1 MTFSHTQAIQMGVRG
16 LTTYIASNA
25 ERFLEPYELHDTDLV
40 IDGDNLCIQLF
51 VRSEER
57 MGAFGGNYDHYF
69 RAVVDFFELLKKCAV
84 RAWVLLDGGYERSKL
99 KTVRSR
105 LLGRIQFV
113 KHVRPGSNRLIIP
126 LLIREVFVDALRA
139 VKVPFMRCLFEADNE
154 AAILARK
161 LDCPVLSYDSD
172 FYIHNVKYIPYVTVN
187 HKIYRK
193 VIADEG
199 KYEIELVGGKKRPNR
214 VLAKQGDGP
223 LEEDKVKESYC
234 YLDCSMYTIE
244 SLIGS
249 DERLKPEML
258 PLFAALLGND
268 YISRGILSRFYA
280 SMKVGKISRKV
291 ACHQRRV
298 VAILKWLKH
307 HSLKS
312 ATATI
317 VNQVRE
323 KNRDGLLRQLQGAM
337 YGYNC
342 EECTSYGYF
351 GFEEEVPEDGGAD
364 KFREYLE
371 QGAEDGEVKVEA
383 VADELV
389 ESDDEEMASDDDG
402 SEKNN
407 QSGEESSEEE
417 DQPEEESESPVDN
430 AFNWEPWLLDIYQAA
445 LTPRFVVDLYHSS
458 LYINYPQV
466 EDLNQPDSNEICY
479 EILRLIYALLKSGKK
494 ATSFRYLTRCE
505 RLAQF
510 RWLKFENVDLPADLS
525 FNPNKDRNLP
535 LLKMVF
541 QGFPN
546 QKEIFEAIPQLP
558 VNIQLYFLCVVYW
571 ITKVDTVTSSHLHAL
586 IICLIQLQMIDK
598 RLPNKSRDAQV
609 FQRNQKSYLE
619 SQRKSFRK
627 TEISVQES
635 VSKATIKKL
644 STAIGKPE
652 AILTY
657 DLLLPH
663 FSINERHLRR
673 HGELD
678 RPTAH
683 VFAQLQAVV
692 LNLFTLNGILRN
704 PFEPTRM
711 HECYNG
717 LFLQNLYHTLRSRQD
732 PAEYV
737 RGTVFRY
744 SGTMCAIHRLL
755 YEWVA
760 RLVPQLEART
770 SGEARATKRAQNKA
784 KQQQRKRESTKQ
796 QQVVDNDCLLG
807 GGGEE
812 SSDGEEGELYNDL
825 NNQFSQLLLSGQ

>member
-1 MTFSHTQAIQMGVRG
+1 MGVRG
-16 LTTYIASNA
+16 LTTYIAANA

-105 LLGRIQFV
+105 LLGRIHFV
-113 KHVRPGSNRLIIP
+113 KNVRPGSNRLIIP
-126 LLIREVFVDALRA
+126 LFIREVFVDALRA

-154 AAILARK
+154 VAILARK

-193 VIADEG
+193 VVADEG

-223 LEEDKVKESYC
+223 LEEDNVKESFC

-244 SLIGS
+244 NLIGS

-291 ACHQRRV
+291 VGHQRRV

-312 ATATI
+312 ATTTI

-323 KNRDGLLRQLQGAM
+323 KNRDGLLRQLEGAM

-351 GFEEEVPEDGGAD
+351 GFVEEEHEEAGAG

-371 QGAEDGEVKVEA
+371 QSTAEDEVKLVVEA
-383 VADELV
+383 AADELV
-389 ESDDEEMASDDDG
+389 ESDGEVVASDDGG

-407 QSGEESSEEE
+407 QSGEESSDEEE
-417 DQPEEESESPVDN
+417 DSELTADN

-458 LYINYPQV
+458 QYINYPQV

-479 EILRLIYALLKSGKK
+479 ELLKHIFALLKSGKR
-494 ATSFRYLTRCE
+494 ATNFRYLTRCE
-505 RLAQF
+505 RVAQL
-510 RWLKFENVDLPADLS
+510 RWLKFENVELPREIS
-525 FNPNKDRNLP
+525 FNPNKDRNMP
-535 LLKMVF
+535 LLKVVF
-541 QGFPN
+541 EDFAN
-546 QKEIFEAIPQLP
+546 QKEIFEAIPLLP
-558 VNIQLYFLCVVYW
+558 VNIQLYFLSVIFW
-571 ITKVDTVTSSHLHAL
+571 ITKIDTVTCAHVHAL
-586 IICLIQLQMIDK
+586 IVCLIQLQMIDK
-598 RLPNKSRDAQV
+598 RLPNKSRDANV

-619 SQRKSFRK
+619 NQRKSFRK

-635 VSKATIKKL
+635 LSKTTIKKL

-663 FSINERHLRR
+663 FSINDRHLRK

-692 LNLFTLNGILRN
+692 LNLFTLNGLLRH

-717 LFLQNLYHTLRSRQD
+717 VFLQNIYHAVRSRQD
-732 PAEYV
+732 TMEYI

-744 SGTMCAIHRLL
+744 SATMFAIHRLL
-755 YEWVA
+755 YEWVV
-760 RLVPQLEART
+760 RLVPQLEARNGT
-770 SGEARATKRAQNKA
+770 ARATKGARKA
-784 KQQQRKRESTKQ
+784 KQQQRKREPTKQ
-796 QQVVDNDCLLG
+796 QVADNDCLLEG
-807 GGGEE
+807 DGE
-812 SSDGEEGELYNDL
+812 SSDDKDEEGELYNDL